1 MSNEHYLNN
10 NTFESIIAE
19 FQSYKKQKAR
29 HEMVL
34 LDLKETHERRVAK
47 HKDDT
52 KLRAYEDQ
60 QGVYRSVCNQFDSC
74 QEQLAYAFYLLA
86 ENITN
91 YYRFNGIDADDAIQE
106 GVLICFEKVDRFN
119 PNYQGKYGQKAKAF
133 NYMTTCIINHYRQ
146 IYRSIRNYNE
156 FKKRYHTFLQDK
168 FEKVFFCSKKNAGS
182 SQPQDYNNV

>member
-19 FQSYKKQKAR
+19 FQSYKKQKTR

-34 LDLKETHERRVAK
+34 SDLKETHDRRVSK
-47 HKDDT
+47 
-52 KLRAYEDQ
+52 RNDQ
-60 QGVYRSVCNQFDSC
+60 QKLCALEAQQAIYKIVCNEFNSYR
-74 QEQLAYAFYLLA
+74 EQLAYAFYLLA

-91 YYRFNGIDADDAIQE
+91 YYRFNGIDPDDAIQE

-146 IYRSIRNYNE
+146 IYRSIRSYNE
-156 FKKRYHTFLQDK
+156 FKKRYQTFLQDK
-168 FEKVFFCSKKNAGS
+168 FEKVYSNKSTRGTPIQH
-182 SQPQDYNNV
+182 SQD